1 MVKLFIAQLYDRRD
15 YVKTMLIVAEENRL
29 QDLRTNMLLIQ
40 AKAREYLEE
49 TTFQKITNLED
60 LCKEIRYNIV

>member
-29 QDLRTNMLLIQ
+29 QE
-40 AKAREYLEE
+40 KEREMGYNYCTAQENSE
-49 TTFQKITNLED
+49 IEGYEIVVKPKIN
-60 LCKEIRYNIV
+60 

>member
-29 QDLRTNMLLIQ
+29 QETV
-40 AKAREYLEE
+40 REVGYNYCTAQEISE
-49 TTFQKITNLED
+49 IDGYEIVVKPKIN
-60 LCKEIRYNIV
+60 

>member
-29 QDLRTNMLLIQ
+29 QD
-40 AKAREYLEE
+40 KVREMGYNYYTAQEISE
-49 TTFQKITNLED
+49 IDGYEIVVKPKIN
-60 LCKEIRYNIV
+60 

>member
-29 QDLRTNMLLIQ
+29 QE
-40 AKAREYLEE
+40 KGREMGYNYCAA
-49 TTFQKITNLED
+49 Q
-60 LCKEIRYNIV
+60 EIS

>member
-29 QDLRTNMLLIQ
+29 QE
-40 AKAREYLEE
+40 KVREMGYNYCTVQEISE
-49 TTFQKITNLED
+49 IDGYEIVVKPKIN
-60 LCKEIRYNIV
+60 

>member
-29 QDLRTNMLLIQ
+29 QE
-40 AKAREYLEE
+40 KVREMGCNYCTAQEINE
-49 TTFQKITNLED
+49 IDGYEIVVKPKIN
-60 LCKEIRYNIV
+60 

>member
-29 QDLRTNMLLIQ
+29 QE
-40 AKAREYLEE
+40 KVREMGYNYCTAQEISE
-49 TTFQKITNLED
+49 IDGYKIEVKPKIN
-60 LCKEIRYNIV
+60 

>member
-29 QDLRTNMLLIQ
+29 QE
-40 AKAREYLEE
+40 KVREMGYNYCTAQEINE
-49 TTFQKITNLED
+49 IDGYRIEVKPKIN
-60 LCKEIRYNIV
+60 

>member
-29 QDLRTNMLLIQ
+29 QE
-40 AKAREYLEE
+40 KVRELGYHPCTAQEINE
-49 TTFQKITNLED
+49 IDGYEIVVKPKIN
-60 LCKEIRYNIV
+60 

>member
-29 QDLRTNMLLIQ
+29 QE
-40 AKAREYLEE
+40 KVREMGYNYCTAQEISE
-49 TTFQKITNLED
+49 IDRYEIVVKPKIN
-60 LCKEIRYNIV
+60 

>member
-29 QDLRTNMLLIQ
+29 QE
-40 AKAREYLEE
+40 KVREMGYNYGTAQEISE
-49 TTFQKITNLED
+49 IDGYEIVVKPKIN
-60 LCKEIRYNIV
+60 